1 MYFLQFKL
9 LKPLTEINNISIT
22 QFNSISFTENQ
33 SCLGRWI
40 FINCYLWNSK
50 ILTSINKNN
59 YIIMNVLLSKFT
71 TKHNTAPFSQIKIE
85 DYFPAFQEGI
95 ALAKTEIDAI
105 VNNPEAPTFENTV
118 VAMDF
123 AGDIL
128 DRLSSV
134 FFNLNSAET
143 SDEMQKIAQEV
154 SPLLSEFGNDIT
166 LNAALFAKIKTVY
179 EQKENLNLTPEQTT
193 LLDKKYKSFSRNG
206 ANLPEDKKDQLREI
220 DKELSKLSLQFG
232 ENVLAET
239 NAFELHLTDEKDL
252 AGLPE
257 GTIEAARLL
266 AKEKEKEG
274 WIFTLDHPSYVPF
287 LTYADNRELRK
298 KMAIAFGARSF
309 QNNEFDNQENVLK
322 IAKLRFERANLLG
335 YKTHAHFVLEE
346 RMAQSPEKVF
356 TFLND
361 LLAKAKPAAQKEF
374 AELAAFAKEL
384 DGIEQL
390 EKWDGAYYSEK
401 LKQQLFNLDDEKL
414 KPYFQLEKVLDGAF
428 TVAKK
433 LYGLTFTE
441 VFDIDKYH
449 EEVTTYEVTD
459 AENNLVSIFYADFF
473 PRKGKRNGAWMTSF
487 KSQSKKDGVNERPHI
502 SNVCNFT
509 KPTETKPSLL
519 TFNEVT
525 TLFHEFGHGLHGMLA
540 NTTYPSLS
548 GTSVFWDFVELPSQI
563 MENWC
568 YEPEALALFANHYE
582 TGEIIPIEYVQK
594 IKESASFQEGMATLR
609 QLSFGLLDMA
619 WHGQDPTSIT
629 DLKTFETEQF
639 ANTQLYPDVKE
650 NAMSTAFSHIF
661 QGGYSSGYYSYKWA
675 EVLDADAFEYF
686 QESGIFNVEVA
697 TKFKENVLSKG
708 GTEHPMIL
716 YKRFRGQEPKPEALL
731 KRAGLL

>member
-1 MYFLQFKL
+1 M
-9 LKPLTEINNISIT
+9 S
-22 QFNSISFTENQ
+22 
-33 SCLGRWI
+33 
-40 FINCYLWNSK
+40 
-50 ILTSINKNN
+50 
-59 YIIMNVLLSKFT
+59 VLLSKFI

-95 ALAKTEIDAI
+95 NLAKAEIDGI
-105 VNNPEAPTFENTV
+105 VNNPEAPTFENTIL
-118 VAMDF
+118 AMEF
-123 AGDIL
+123 SGDIL
-128 DRLSSV
+128 DRLSSI

-143 SDEMQKIAQEV
+143 NDEMQKIAQEV
-154 SPLLSEFGNDIT
+154 SPLLAEFGNDIT
-166 LNAALFAKIKTVY
+166 LNAELFSKIKTVY
-179 EQKENLNLTPEQTT
+179 DQKDSLNLNPEQTT

-206 ANLPEDKKDQLREI
+206 ANLAEDKKDRLREI

-239 NAFELHLTDEKDL
+239 NNFELHLINESDL

-274 WIFTLDHPSYVPF
+274 WIFTLDHPSYIPF

-346 RMAQSPEKVF
+346 RMAQNPEKVF
-356 TFLND
+356 SFLND

-374 AELAAFAKEL
+374 AELTAFAKGL

-428 TVAKK
+428 TVANK
-433 LYGLTFTE
+433 LFGLTFTE

-449 EEVTTYEVTD
+449 EEVTTYEVRD

-487 KSQSKKDGVNERPHI
+487 KSQYVKDGVNERPHV

-540 NTTYPSLS
+540 NTNYPSLS

-594 IKESASFQEGMATLR
+594 IKESASFQEGLATLR

-619 WHGQDPTSIT
+619 WHGQDPTGIT
-629 DLKTFETEQF
+629 DLKSFETEQF

-686 QESGIFNVEVA
+686 QENGIFNTEIA
-697 TKFKENVLSKG
+697 KKFKDNVLSKG
-708 GTEHPMIL
+708 GTEHPMTL